1 MAPKAPPVDITMV
14 TKNLKAL
21 HGALEHSLTIQ
32 RARVQEIVDDLVSR
46 GTLSRADADGLL
58 GQLLASSKDYSQALL
73 QVLDSVAAETRK
85 NLGAGIAPV
94 MATAGKLADTVRQA
108 PKLVTRS
115 SGTAPKAA
123 PKSAPKAGAPKPAAV
138 VPNEPIPDYSSLTV
152 SQIKP
157 KLAGLSAAELRRIRD
172 IELAGK
178 ARKTV
183 LAQLEQQLGEKS

>member
-1 MAPKAPPVDITMV
+1 MAPKPPPVDITVV

-46 GTLSRADADGLL
+46 GTLTRADADRLI
-58 GQLLASSKDYSQALL
+58 GQLLASSKDYSHALL
-73 QVLDSVAAETRK
+73 QVLDSVASETRK

-94 MATAGKLADTVRQA
+94 MATAGKLAETVRQA
-108 PKLVTRS
+108 PKLVSRS
-115 SGTAPKAA
+115 SGAAPKAA
-123 PKSAPKAGAPKPAAV
+123 PKPVAV

-157 KLAGLSAAELRRIRD
+157 KLAGLNAAELRRIRD
-172 IELAGK
+172 IELSGK

-183 LAQLEQQLGEKS
+183 LAQIEQQLGESS